1 MEQRGGRSLLIIGDV
16 VMRQTTV
23 DAPARWFTLPKKL
36 TFNHWRTMATRGP
49 KVSDLKRY
57 LSQRSETQLANEI
70 VDLFQKIP
78 AVKDYYQVKL
88 DPQAA
93 DAVAEKY
100 KTIIRREF
108 ATESRPGAGR
118 LSIARK
124 AVMDFKKVAGSV
136 DSVAD
141 MMLFYVEQGVAYTEA
156 FGDIDEPFYNSME
169 SMYQTA
175 AQWTTKHGLTPV
187 FLPRFQRIVGA
198 TEPMGWGFYDTLSD
212 IYQEFFSAFEG

>member
-1 MEQRGGRSLLIIGDV
+1 
-16 VMRQTTV
+16 
-23 DAPARWFTLPKKL
+23 
-36 TFNHWRTMATRGP
+36 MATRGP

-57 LSQRSETQLANEI
+57 LSQCSETQLANEI
-70 VDLFQKIP
+70 VDLFKKIP
-78 AVKDYYQVKL
+78 AVQDYYQVKL

-100 KTIIRREF
+100 KTTIRREF
-108 ATESRPGAGR
+108 ATEYRPGPGR
-118 LSIARK
+118 LSVARK

-187 FLPRFQRIVGA
+187 FLPRFQRLVSA
-198 TEPMGWGFYDTLSD
+198 TAHIGWGFHDTLSD
-212 IYQEFFSAFEG
+212 MYQEFFSAFEG